1 MNQQEEINKLAAKS
15 LLNRALEVKTQGCAN
30 MLIDTAKR
38 LDETIDTVSLKSVW
52 LDAWMWT
59 NRNRS
64 STVNVTL

>member
-1 MNQQEEINKLAAKS
+1 MNQNEIDKLAAKS
-15 LLNRALEVKTQGCAN
+15 LLNRALEVKTQGCAY

-59 NRNRS
+59 NRNRATS
-64 STVNVTL
+64 VNVTL